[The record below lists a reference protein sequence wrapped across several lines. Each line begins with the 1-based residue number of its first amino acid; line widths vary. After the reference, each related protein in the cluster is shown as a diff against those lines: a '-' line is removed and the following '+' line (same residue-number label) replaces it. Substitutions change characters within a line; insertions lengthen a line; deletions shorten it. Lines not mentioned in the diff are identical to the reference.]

1 MSADHVP
8 IDSIMSKLIWF
19 TEDPSKVKFIKLS
32 KQTLP
37 NSLKELAFNVH
48 YTMFLVL
55 YQWNCMGIKVWPE
68 SKVIFQWLHKYEH
81 VSNDIKCPLSDLQKC
96 SLVSKYTSNTI

>member
-1 MSADHVP
+1 MQSVERERAYMFYLGKIKEKTGIGEVMSANHVP

-55 YQWNCMGIKVWPE
+55 Y
-68 SKVIFQWLHKYEH
+68 
-81 VSNDIKCPLSDLQKC
+81 
-96 SLVSKYTSNTI
+96 